1 MVEIKIARVS
11 GLADW
16 WADPK
21 PSNDCFPSW
30 IKDLRKEKLVDN
42 KLNMSDCL
50 PAIEAMLQGI
60 IIEFPVTM
68 TFEYLGDH
76 PKLGKMIACDHKG
89 YPIIGGHEFSQYKG
103 AEFQDF
109 HVVKVGLPWVIDVPK
124 GYSCLF
130 TAPFN
135 RSGNAEAFCIS
146 GVVRCDRYYNMVSI
160 PFAIPLKKK
169 GDVMVIEKGRP
180 FVQIIPLKQEGV
192 KIISSQIDMKNLETT
207 ISQINENPGY
217 YKSMAKEQNK

>member
-1 MVEIKIARVS
+1 MVEIKIARVP

-42 KLNMSDCL
+42 KLNVSDCL

-68 TFEYLGDH
+68 TFEYLGNH

-103 AEFQDF
+103 AEFQDL
-109 HVVKVGLPWVIDVPK
+109 HVVKVGLPWVIEVPK

-146 GVVRCDRYYNMVSI
+146 GVVRCDRYYNMVSV

-169 GDVMVIEKGRP
+169 GDVVSVERGRP
-180 FVQIIPLKQEGV
+180 FVQIIPV
-192 KIISSQIDMKNLETT
+192 KRENVELTFSQIDMKNLETT
-207 ISQINENPGY
+207 VNQIDENPGY
-217 YKSMAKEQNK
+217 YKTMAKEQNK

>member
-1 MVEIKIARVS
+1 MVEIKIARVP

-109 HVVKVGLPWVIDVPK
+109 HVVKVGLPWVIEVPK

-146 GVVRCDRYYNMVSI
+146 GVVRCDRYYNMVSV

-169 GDVMVIEKGRP
+169 ETLFRLRGDVRLYKLFP
-180 FVQIIPLKQEGV
+180 V
-192 KIISSQIDMKNLETT
+192 KRENVELTFSQIDMKNLETT
-207 ISQINENPGY
+207 VNQINENPGY

>member
-1 MVEIKIARVS
+1 MVEIKIARVP

-16 WADPK
+16 WSDPK

-42 KLNMSDCL
+42 KLNVSDCL

-68 TFEYLGDH
+68 TFEYLGNH

-103 AEFQDF
+103 AEFQDL
-109 HVVKVGLPWVIDVPK
+109 HVVKVGLPWVIEVPK

-146 GVVRCDRYYNMVSI
+146 GVVRCDRYYNMVSV
-160 PFAIPLKKK
+160 PLAIPLKKK
-169 GDVMVIEKGRP
+169 GDVVSVERGRP
-180 FVQIIPLKQEGV
+180 FVQIIPV
-192 KIISSQIDMKNLETT
+192 KRENVELTFSQIDMKNLETT
-207 ISQINENPGY
+207 VNQIDENPGY
-217 YKSMAKEQNK
+217 YKTMAKEQNK

>member
-109 HVVKVGLPWVIDVPK
+109 HVVKVGLPWVIEVPK

-130 TAPFN
+130 TAPLN

-169 GDVMVIEKGRP
+169 GDVMVVEKGRP

-217 YKSMAKEQNK
+217 YKSMAREQNK

>member
-1 MVEIKIARVS
+1 MVEIKIARVP

-16 WADPK
+16 WSDPK

-42 KLNMSDCL
+42 KLNVSDCL

-68 TFEYLGDH
+68 TFEYLGNH

-103 AEFQDF
+103 AEFQNF
-109 HVVKVGLPWVIDVPK
+109 HVVKVGLPWVIEVPK

-169 GDVMVIEKGRP
+169 GDVVSVERGRP
-180 FVQIIPLKQEGV
+180 FVQIIPV
-192 KIISSQIDMKNLETT
+192 KRENVELTFSQIDMKNLETT
-207 ISQINENPGY
+207 VNQIDENPGY
-217 YKSMAKEQNK
+217 YKTMAKEQNK

>member
-1 MVEIKIARVS
+1 MVEIKIARVP

-16 WADPK
+16 WSDPK

-42 KLNMSDCL
+42 KLNVSDCL

-68 TFEYLGDH
+68 TFEYLGNH

-103 AEFQDF
+103 AEFQDL
-109 HVVKVGLPWVIDVPK
+109 HVVKIGLPWVIEVPK

-146 GVVRCDRYYNMVSI
+146 GVVRCDRYYNMVSV

-169 GDVMVIEKGRP
+169 GDVVSVERGRP
-180 FVQIIPLKQEGV
+180 FVQIIPV
-192 KIISSQIDMKNLETT
+192 KRENVELTFSQIDMKNLETT
-207 ISQINENPGY
+207 VNQIDENPGY
-217 YKSMAKEQNK
+217 YKTMAKEQNK

>member
-1 MVEIKIARVS
+1 MVEIKIARVP

-16 WADPK
+16 WSDPK

-42 KLNMSDCL
+42 KLNVSDCL

-68 TFEYLGDH
+68 TFEYLGNH

-103 AEFQDF
+103 AEFQDL
-109 HVVKVGLPWVIDVPK
+109 HVVKVGLPWVIEVPK

-146 GVVRCDRYYNMVSI
+146 GVVRCDRYYNMVSV

-169 GDVMVIEKGRP
+169 GDVVSVERGRP
-180 FVQIIPLKQEGV
+180 FVQIIPV
-192 KIISSQIDMKNLETT
+192 KRENVELTFSQIDMKNLETT
-207 ISQINENPGY
+207 VNQIDENPGY
-217 YKSMAKEQNK
+217 YKTMAKEQNK

>member
-1 MVEIKIARVS
+1 MVEIKIARVP

-16 WADPK
+16 WSDPK

-42 KLNMSDCL
+42 KLNVSDCL

-60 IIEFPVTM
+60 IIEFPLTM
-68 TFEYLGDH
+68 TFEYLGNH

-103 AEFQDF
+103 AEFQDL
-109 HVVKVGLPWVIDVPK
+109 HVVKVGLPWVIEVPK

-146 GVVRCDRYYNMVSI
+146 GVVRCDRYYNMVSV

-169 GDVMVIEKGRP
+169 GDVVSVERGRP
-180 FVQIIPLKQEGV
+180 FVQIIPV
-192 KIISSQIDMKNLETT
+192 KRENVELTFSQIDMKNLETT
-207 ISQINENPGY
+207 VNQIDENPGY
-217 YKSMAKEQNK
+217 YKTMAKEQNK

>member
-1 MVEIKIARVS
+1 MVEIKIARVP

-16 WADPK
+16 WSDPK

-30 IKDLRKEKLVDN
+30 IKDLRKEKLLDN
-42 KLNMSDCL
+42 KLNVSDCL

-68 TFEYLGDH
+68 TFEYLGNH

-103 AEFQDF
+103 AEFQDL
-109 HVVKVGLPWVIDVPK
+109 HVVKVGLPWVIEVPK

-146 GVVRCDRYYNMVSI
+146 GVVRCDRYYNMVSV

-169 GDVMVIEKGRP
+169 GDVVSVERGRP
-180 FVQIIPLKQEGV
+180 FVQIIPV
-192 KIISSQIDMKNLETT
+192 KREKVELTFSQIDMKNLETT
-207 ISQINENPGY
+207 VNQIDENPGY
-217 YKSMAKEQNK
+217 YKTMAKEQNK

>member
-1 MVEIKIARVS
+1 MVEIKIARVP

-30 IKDLRKEKLVDN
+30 IKDLRKEKLVDC

-68 TFEYLGDH
+68 TFEYLGNH

-89 YPIIGGHEFSQYKG
+89 YPIKGGHEYSQYKG
-103 AEFQDF
+103 AEFQDL
-109 HVVKVGLPWVIDVPK
+109 HVVKVGLPWVIEVPK

-135 RSGNAEAFCIS
+135 RSGNAGAFCIS
-146 GVVRCDRYYNMVSI
+146 GVVRCDRYYNMAVSYTHLTL
-160 PFAIPLKKK
+160 PTSDL
-169 GDVMVIEKGRP
+169 V
-180 FVQIIPLKQEGV
+180 
-192 KIISSQIDMKNLETT
+192 
-207 ISQINENPGY
+207 
-217 YKSMAKEQNK
+217 

>member
-1 MVEIKIARVS
+1 MVEIKIARVP

-30 IKDLRKEKLVDN
+30 IKDLRKDKLADD
-42 KLNMSDCL
+42 KPNMSDCL

-60 IIEFPVTM
+60 IIEFPATM
-68 TFEYLGDH
+68 TFEYLADH

-109 HVVKVGLPWVIDVPK
+109 HVVKVGLPWVIEVPK

-207 ISQINENPGY
+207 IYQINENPGY
-217 YKSMAKEQNK
+217 YKSMAREQNK

>member
-42 KLNMSDCL
+42 KLNVSDCL

-68 TFEYLGDH
+68 TFEYLGNH

-103 AEFQDF
+103 AEFQDL
-109 HVVKVGLPWVIDVPK
+109 HVVKVGLPWVIEVPK

-146 GVVRCDRYYNMVSI
+146 GVVRCDRYYNMVSV
-160 PFAIPLKKK
+160 PFAIPFKKK
-169 GDVMVIEKGRP
+169 GDVVLVERGRP
-180 FVQIIPLKQEGV
+180 FVQIIPV
-192 KIISSQIDMKNLETT
+192 KRENVELTFSQIDMKNLEMTVN
-207 ISQINENPGY
+207 QIDENPGY
-217 YKSMAKEQNK
+217 YKSMAKEQKK

>member
-1 MVEIKIARVS
+1 MVEIKIARVP

-68 TFEYLGDH
+68 TFEYLGNH
-76 PKLGKMIACDHKG
+76 PKLGKMIACDYKG

-103 AEFQDF
+103 AEFQDL
-109 HVVKVGLPWVIDVPK
+109 HVVKLGLPWVMEVPK

-130 TAPFN
+130 RVPFN
-135 RSGNAEAFCIS
+135 RSGNAGAFCIS
-146 GVVRCDRYYNMVSI
+146 GVVRCDRYYNMVSV

-169 GDVMVIEKGRP
+169 GDVVSVERGRP
-180 FVQIIPLKQEGV
+180 FVQVIPV
-192 KIISSQIDMKNLETT
+192 KRENVELTFSQIDMKN
-207 ISQINENPGY
+207 
-217 YKSMAKEQNK
+217 

>member
-1 MVEIKIARVS
+1 MVEIKIARVP

-30 IKDLRKEKLVDN
+30 IKYLRKDKLADD
-42 KLNMSDCL
+42 KLNISDCL

-60 IIEFPVTM
+60 IIEFPATM
-68 TFEYLGDH
+68 TFEYLADH

-109 HVVKVGLPWVIDVPK
+109 HVVKVGLPWVIEVPK

-146 GVVRCDRYYNMVSI
+146 GVVRCDRYYNMVSV

-169 GDVMVIEKGRP
+169 GDVVSVERGRP
-180 FVQIIPLKQEGV
+180 FVQIIPV
-192 KIISSQIDMKNLETT
+192 KRENVELTFSQIDMKNLETT
-207 ISQINENPGY
+207 VNQIDENPGY
-217 YKSMAKEQNK
+217 YKTMAKEQNK

>member
-1 MVEIKIARVS
+1 MVEIKIARVP

-30 IKDLRKEKLVDN
+30 IKDLRKDKLADD

-60 IIEFPVTM
+60 IIEFPATM
-68 TFEYLGDH
+68 TFEYLADH

-103 AEFQDF
+103 AEFQDL
-109 HVVKVGLPWVIDVPK
+109 HVVKVGLPWVIEVPK

-146 GVVRCDRYYNMVSI
+146 GVVRCDRYYNMVSV

-169 GDVMVIEKGRP
+169 GDVVSVERGRP
-180 FVQIIPLKQEGV
+180 FVQIIPV
-192 KIISSQIDMKNLETT
+192 KRENVELTFSQIDMKNLETT
-207 ISQINENPGY
+207 VNQIDENPGY

>member
-42 KLNMSDCL
+42 KLNVSDCL

-68 TFEYLGDH
+68 TFEYLGNH

-103 AEFQDF
+103 AEFQDL
-109 HVVKVGLPWVIDVPK
+109 HVVKVGLPWVIEVPK

-146 GVVRCDRYYNMVSI
+146 GVVRCDRYYNMVSV

-169 GDVMVIEKGRP
+169 GDVVSVERGRP
-180 FVQIIPLKQEGV
+180 FVQIIPV
-192 KIISSQIDMKNLETT
+192 KRENVELTFSQIDMKNLETT
-207 ISQINENPGY
+207 VNQIDENPGY
-217 YKSMAKEQNK
+217 YKTMAKEQNK

>member
-1 MVEIKIARVS
+1 
-11 GLADW
+11 
-16 WADPK
+16 
-21 PSNDCFPSW
+21 
-30 IKDLRKEKLVDN
+30 
-42 KLNMSDCL
+42 
-50 PAIEAMLQGI
+50 
-60 IIEFPVTM
+60 
-68 TFEYLGDH
+68 
-76 PKLGKMIACDHKG
+76 MIACDHKG

-109 HVVKVGLPWVIDVPK
+109 HVVKVGLPWVVEAPK

-169 GDVMVIEKGRP
+169 GDVMVIEKGTP
-180 FVQIIPLKQEGV
+180 ICTNY
-192 KIISSQIDMKNLETT
+192 SLEA
-207 ISQINENPGY
+207 GRC
-217 YKSMAKEQNK
+217 QNNILPNRYEELRDDR

>member
-1 MVEIKIARVS
+1 MVEIKIARVP

-16 WADPK
+16 WSDPK

-42 KLNMSDCL
+42 KLNVSDCL

-68 TFEYLGDH
+68 TFEYLGNH
-76 PKLGKMIACDHKG
+76 PRLGKMIACDYKG

-103 AEFQDF
+103 AEFQDL
-109 HVVKVGLPWVIDVPK
+109 HVVKVGLPWVIEVPK

-146 GVVRCDRYYNMVSI
+146 GVVRCDRYYNMVSV

-169 GDVMVIEKGRP
+169 GDVVSVERGRP
-180 FVQIIPLKQEGV
+180 FVQIIPV
-192 KIISSQIDMKNLETT
+192 KRENVELTFSQIDMKNLETT
-207 ISQINENPGY
+207 VNQINENPGY
-217 YKSMAKEQNK
+217 YKTMAKEQNK

>member
-109 HVVKVGLPWVIDVPK
+109 HVVKVGLPWVIEVPK

-135 RSGNAEAFCIS
+135 RSGIAEAFCIS

-169 GDVMVIEKGRP
+169 GDVVSVERGRP
-180 FVQIIPLKQEGV
+180 FVQIIPV
-192 KIISSQIDMKNLETT
+192 KRENVELTFSQIDMKNLETT
-207 ISQINENPGY
+207 VNQINENPGY
-217 YKSMAKEQNK
+217 YKSIAKEQKK

>member
-1 MVEIKIARVS
+1 MAEIKIARVP

-68 TFEYLGDH
+68 TFEYLGNH
-76 PKLGKMIACDHKG
+76 PKLGKMIACDYKG

-103 AEFQDF
+103 AEFQDL
-109 HVVKVGLPWVIDVPK
+109 HVVKLGLPWVMEVPK

-130 TAPFN
+130 RVPFN
-135 RSGNAEAFCIS
+135 RSGNAGAFCIS
-146 GVVRCDRYYNMVSI
+146 GVVRCDRYYNMVSV

-169 GDVMVIEKGRP
+169 GDVVSVERGRP
-180 FVQIIPLKQEGV
+180 FVQIIPV
-192 KIISSQIDMKNLETT
+192 KRENVELTFSQIDMKKLETT
-207 ISQINENPGY
+207 VNQINENPGY
-217 YKSMAKEQNK
+217 YKTMAKEQNK

>member
-1 MVEIKIARVS
+1 MVEIKIARVP

-16 WADPK
+16 WSDPK

-42 KLNMSDCL
+42 KLNVSDCL

-60 IIEFPVTM
+60 IIEFPVSM
-68 TFEYLGDH
+68 TFEYLGNH

-103 AEFQDF
+103 AEFQDL
-109 HVVKVGLPWVIDVPK
+109 HVVKIGLPWVIEVPK

-146 GVVRCDRYYNMVSI
+146 GVVRCDRYYNMVSV

-169 GDVMVIEKGRP
+169 GDVVSVERGRP
-180 FVQIIPLKQEGV
+180 FVQIIPV
-192 KIISSQIDMKNLETT
+192 KRENVELTFSQIDMKNLETT
-207 ISQINENPGY
+207 VNQIDENPGY
-217 YKSMAKEQNK
+217 YKTMAKEQKK

>member
-1 MVEIKIARVS
+1 MAEIKIARVP

-68 TFEYLGDH
+68 TFEYLGNH
-76 PKLGKMIACDHKG
+76 PKLGKMIACDYKG
-89 YPIIGGHEFSQYKG
+89 YPIIGGHEPSQYKG
-103 AEFQDF
+103 AEFQDL
-109 HVVKVGLPWVIDVPK
+109 HVVKLGLPWVMEVPK

-130 TAPFN
+130 RVPFN
-135 RSGNAEAFCIS
+135 RSGNAGAFCIS
-146 GVVRCDRYYNMVSI
+146 GVVRCDRYYNMVSV

-169 GDVMVIEKGRP
+169 GDVVSVERGRP
-180 FVQIIPLKQEGV
+180 FVQIIPV
-192 KIISSQIDMKNLETT
+192 KRENVELTFSQIDMKNLETT
-207 ISQINENPGY
+207 VNQINEIPGY
-217 YKSMAKEQNK
+217 YKTTAREQNK

>member
-1 MVEIKIARVS
+1 MVEIKIARVP

-16 WADPK
+16 WAAPK
-21 PSNDCFPSW
+21 SANDCFPSW
-30 IKDLRKEKLVDN
+30 IKDLRKDKLADN
-42 KLNMSDCL
+42 KLNISDCL

-60 IIEFPVTM
+60 IIEFPATM
-68 TFEYLGDH
+68 TFEYLADH

-109 HVVKVGLPWVIDVPK
+109 HVVKVGLPWVIEVPK

-146 GVVRCDRYYNMVSI
+146 GVVRCDRYFNMVSI
-160 PFAIPLKKK
+160 PFDIPLIKK

-207 ISQINENPGY
+207 IYQINENPGY
-217 YKSMAKEQNK
+217 YKSMAREQNK

>member
-1 MVEIKIARVS
+1 MAEIKIARVP

-30 IKDLRKEKLVDN
+30 IKDLRKEKLLDN
-42 KLNMSDCL
+42 KLNLSDCL

-68 TFEYLGDH
+68 TFEYLGNH
-76 PKLGKMIACDHKG
+76 PKLGKMIACDYKG

-103 AEFQDF
+103 AEFQDL
-109 HVVKVGLPWVIDVPK
+109 HVVKLGLPWVMEVPK

-130 TAPFN
+130 RVPFN
-135 RSGNAEAFCIS
+135 RSGNAGAFCIS
-146 GVVRCDRYYNMVSI
+146 GVVRCDRYYNMVSV

-169 GDVMVIEKGRP
+169 GDVVSVERGRP
-180 FVQIIPLKQEGV
+180 LVQIIPV
-192 KIISSQIDMKNLETT
+192 KRENVELTFSQIDMKN
-207 ISQINENPGY
+207 
-217 YKSMAKEQNK
+217 

>member
-1 MVEIKIARVS
+1 MAEIKIARVP

-30 IKDLRKEKLVDN
+30 IKDLRKEKFLDN
-42 KLNMSDCL
+42 KLNLSDCL

-68 TFEYLGDH
+68 TFEYLGNH
-76 PKLGKMIACDHKG
+76 PKLGKMIACDYKG

-103 AEFQDF
+103 AEFQDL
-109 HVVKVGLPWVIDVPK
+109 HVVKVGLPWVIEVPK

-146 GVVRCDRYYNMVSI
+146 GVVRCDRYYNMVSV

-169 GDVMVIEKGRP
+169 GDVVSVERGRP
-180 FVQIIPLKQEGV
+180 FVQIIPV
-192 KIISSQIDMKNLETT
+192 KRENVELTFSQIDMKKLETT
-207 ISQINENPGY
+207 VNQINENPGY
-217 YKSMAKEQNK
+217 Y

>member
-1 MVEIKIARVS
+1 
-11 GLADW
+11 
-16 WADPK
+16 
-21 PSNDCFPSW
+21 
-30 IKDLRKEKLVDN
+30 
-42 KLNMSDCL
+42 
-50 PAIEAMLQGI
+50 
-60 IIEFPVTM
+60 M

-109 HVVKVGLPWVIDVPK
+109 HVVKVGLPWVIEVPK

-146 GVVRCDRYYNMVSI
+146 GVVRCDRYYNMVSV

-169 GDVMVIEKGRP
+169 GDVVSVERGRP
-180 FVQIIPLKQEGV
+180 FVQIIPV
-192 KIISSQIDMKNLETT
+192 KRENVELTFSQIDMKNLETT
-207 ISQINENPGY
+207 VNQINKNPGY
-217 YKSMAKEQNK
+217 YKTMAKEQNK

>member
-1 MVEIKIARVS
+1 MVEIKIARVP

-30 IKDLRKEKLVDN
+30 IKDLRKDKLADD

-60 IIEFPVTM
+60 IIEFPATM
-68 TFEYLGDH
+68 TFEYLADH

-109 HVVKVGLPWVIDVPK
+109 HVVKVGLPWVIEVPK

-169 GDVMVIEKGRP
+169 GDVVSVERGCP
-180 FVQIIPLKQEGV
+180 FVQIIPV
-192 KIISSQIDMKNLETT
+192 KRENVELTFSQIDMKNLETT
-207 ISQINENPGY
+207 INQIDENPGY

>member
-1 MVEIKIARVS
+1 MVEIKIARVP

-30 IKDLRKEKLVDN
+30 IKDLRKDKLADD

-60 IIEFPVTM
+60 IIEFPTTM
-68 TFEYLGDH
+68 TFEYLADH
-76 PKLGKMIACDHKG
+76 PQLGKMIACDHKG

-109 HVVKVGLPWVIDVPK
+109 HVVKVGLPWVIEVPK

-135 RSGNAEAFCIS
+135 RSGNGEAFCIS
-146 GVVRCDRYYNMVSI
+146 GVVRCDRYYNMVSV

-169 GDVMVIEKGRP
+169 GDVVSVERGRP
-180 FVQIIPLKQEGV
+180 FVQIIPV
-192 KIISSQIDMKNLETT
+192 KRENVELTFSQIDMKNLETT
-207 ISQINENPGY
+207 VNQIDENPGY
-217 YKSMAKEQNK
+217 YKTMAKEQNK

>member
-1 MVEIKIARVS
+1 MVEIKIARVP

-21 PSNDCFPSW
+21 PASDCFPSW
-30 IKDLRKEKLVDN
+30 IKDLRKDKLADD

-60 IIEFPVTM
+60 IIEFPATM
-68 TFEYLGDH
+68 TFEYLADH

-109 HVVKVGLPWVIDVPK
+109 HVVKVGLPWVIEVPK

-146 GVVRCDRYYNMVSI
+146 GVVRCDRYYNMVSV

-169 GDVMVIEKGRP
+169 GDVVSVERGRP
-180 FVQIIPLKQEGV
+180 FVQIIPV
-192 KIISSQIDMKNLETT
+192 KRENVELTFSQIDMKNLETT
-207 ISQINENPGY
+207 VNQIDENPGY
-217 YKSMAKEQNK
+217 YKTMAKEQNK